1 MSKIMKDQI
10 NKYVEHACQ
19 VGLDNGVA
27 GGVSA
32 AVSVQENGVRH
43 QGFFHGGTTRLD
55 RFGVNVNSSTL
66 YDLASLTKPLCT
78 TLCILALVNEGKL
91 NLTDSLGLLIA
102 DGCPEDKKKIQLYQ
116 LLNHSSGLP
125 AYIPYFSQFSPVSD
139 ENNKKA
145 IYQAIFEEPLASP
158 PGEAC
163 FYSDL
168 GFIVL
173 GMLVEKSTS
182 MRLDEYYKQV
192 VTSPLNLSNEV
203 LFLPVNGVNN
213 IGLERIAAT
222 EYCDWRGYMVH
233 GEVHDEHCW
242 LMGGVAGHA
251 GLFGTLRGV
260 LGFCEYLLDAW
271 KGRVLSAVVPNA
283 LIRKAMETK
292 HHKGNWCLGFD
303 TPTVGKS
310 SSGVFFSQ
318 GSVGHLGFSGTSF
331 WIDTEKEIVIVL
343 LTNRIHPSRKN
354 EKIRQFRPF
363 FHNYLME
370 RLSAKR

>member
-1 MSKIMKDQI
+1 MAGPRTKKKYSSI
-10 NKYVEHACQ
+10 NC
-19 VGLDNGVA
+19 
-27 GGVSA
+27 SIT
-32 AVSVQENGVRH
+32 H
-43 QGFFHGGTTRLD
+43 QGCLRTHPI
-55 RFGVNVNSSTL
+55 
-66 YDLASLTKPLCT
+66 SLNFALSAMRKTKKQ
-78 TLCILALVNEGKL
+78 V
-91 NLTDSLGLLIA
+91 
-102 DGCPEDKKKIQLYQ
+102 
-116 LLNHSSGLP
+116 
-125 AYIPYFSQFSPVSD
+125 
-139 ENNKKA
+139 
-145 IYQAIFEEPLASP
+145 YQAIFRETLASP

-192 VTSPLNLSNEV
+192 ITSPLNLSNEV
-203 LFLPVNGVNN
+203 LFLPVNGVTD
-213 IGLERIAAT
+213 IGRERIAAT
-222 EYCDWRGYMVH
+222 EYCDWRGRIVQ
-233 GEVHDEHCW
+233 GEVHDENCW
-242 LMGGVAGHA
+242 LMGGIAGHA

-260 LGFCEYLLDAW
+260 LGLCEYLLDAW
-271 KGRVLSAVVPNA
+271 KERRPTSVVPNA
-283 LIRKAMETK
+283 LIRQAMETN
-292 HHKGNWCLGFD
+292 HHKGTWCLGFD

-331 WIDTEKEIVIVL
+331 WIDPEKEIVIVL